1 MTKLLR
7 NNASASTQGIVFQF
21 LVALEYC
28 FKMNKGDK
36 IYIERFGDITVES
49 EENPSSQ
56 IEVKK
61 RKDTLTNYSE
71 CVWNTIYNWLQPD
84 FDISKYQKL
93 ILVTTQSVSPA
104 SHWYKW
110 KSGNTGDRIK
120 SLNQLLSNKAKSK
133 LSSDLNEKINYIQS
147 KLTNELKMQL
157 VKKIEIIFLA
167 PSFDDWMVRNYPYLN
182 SVPEIQQS
190 NLVYGLYGFI
200 TLGSQ
205 ETDGWEISCEDFVKE
220 KQVIAESLMENTRIF
235 PSIKKTVI
243 DETEFED
250 KLFVKK
256 ILEIEYDEVV
266 PQAIQDYVDSVS
278 YIAELGKTRHK
289 MAEIKK
295 YAQDIKLN
303 HDAMYRKAKRKCS
316 DDVIKSS
323 QDFYDD
329 YEMSATQPFSNY
341 NNTPREFRGGLTHS
355 LADENLI
362 SWHLNNGGEK
372 ND

>member
-49 EENPSSQ
+49 EENPSLQ

-61 RKDTLTNYSE
+61 RKDAITNYSE
-71 CVWNTIYNWLQPD
+71 CIWNTIYNWMQPG
-84 FDISKYQKL
+84 FDINKYQNLLL
-93 ILVTTQSVSPA
+93 ITTQSIS
-104 SHWYKW
+104 SSSQWYKW
-110 KSGNTGDRIK
+110 HSLNLEDRLK
-120 SLNQLLSNKAKSK
+120 SLNQLLSKKARAK
-133 LSSDLNEKINYIQS
+133 LSDELNEKINYIQS
-147 KLTNELKMQL
+147 KLTDKLKIQL

-167 PSFDDWMVRNYPYLN
+167 PNFEDWMVRNYPYLN
-182 SVPEIQQS
+182 IVPEIQQS
-190 NLVYGLYGFI
+190 NFVYELYGFI

-205 ETDGWEISCEDFVKE
+205 KSDGWEISCEDFVNE
-220 KQVIAESLMENTRIF
+220 KKVIAESLMENTRIF
-235 PSIKKTVI
+235 PKIEKTVI
-243 DETEFED
+243 DETKFED

-266 PQAIQDYVDSVS
+266 PQAIQDYVDSLS

-295 YAQDIKLN
+295 YAQDIKRE
-303 HDAMYRKAKRKCS
+303 HDTMYRKAKRNCS
-316 DDVIKSS
+316 EDVIKSS
-323 QDFYDD
+323 QDFYDE
-329 YEMSATQPFSNY
+329 YETSLVQPFSNY
-341 NNTPREFRGGLTHS
+341 NNTPREFRGGITHS
-355 LADENLI
+355 LADENQI
-362 SWHLNNGGEK
+362 SWHLKNGVDK
-372 ND
+372 V